1 MLTHWGRPPPN
12 GLNERPKRRRSFDKD
27 QRFRF
32 LAELRQPI
40 ESGVRRRLNSDL
52 AARLHGKQRS
62 AMMYQAL
69 KAVRGH
75 IQSCDIEGV
84 FVSYAASEGIERIQ
98 RLFTVARFGRPK
110 ELPGRR
116 QHGGETA

>member
-1 MLTHWGRPPPN
+1 MLTHWGSPPPN

-40 ESGVRRRLNSDL
+40 ESGVRRRLNSGL

-62 AMMYQAL
+62 AIMYQAL

-84 FVSYAASEGIERIQ
+84 FVSCRRLDALRLKDPVDLTLDLRQICLRLRCSYAASE
-98 RLFTVARFGRPK
+98 
-110 ELPGRR
+110 
-116 QHGGETA
+116 